1 MGQEETKMNT
11 LFTAQD
17 YTDAADFI
25 QSRTYHQP
33 QIGLI
38 LGSGLSPFAEQISDA
53 TILPYEKIPHFPV
66 STVAGHT
73 GQLVIGKLANATV
86 CAMQGRFHFYEGYST
101 QQITFP
107 IRVMKRLGIDTL
119 VVTNA
124 AGGINRN
131 FEVGDLMLIED
142 HLNLVGMAGHN
153 PLIGPNLDEFSTR
166 FPPMNRV
173 YTLELRQL
181 AMSVASE
188 LNMRLQ
194 RGVYA
199 WLAGPNFETPAEI
212 RYLHTIGADAV
223 GMSTVPE
230 SLVAHHAGMAVLGIS
245 TITNICIDQLDADHE
260 PTHEEVNAAGK
271 IIVPQLTR
279 LILALI
285 DRLIPPQ
292 P

>member
-1 MGQEETKMNT
+1 MNSI
-11 LFTAQD
+11 FTSQD
-17 YTDAADFI
+17 YTSATDFI
-25 QSRTYHQP
+25 QSRTNHQP
-33 QIGLI
+33 TIGLI
-38 LGSGLSPFAEQISDA
+38 LGSGLSPLAEQISDA
-53 TILPYEKIPHFPV
+53 SILPYSEIPLFPV

-73 GQLVIGKLANATV
+73 GCLVIGRLENATICV
-86 CAMQGRFHFYEGYST
+86 MQGRFHFYEGYST

-119 VVTNA
+119 IVTNA
-124 AGGINRN
+124 AGGINQS

-153 PLIGPNLDEFSTR
+153 PLIGPNLDEFGTR
-166 FPPMNRV
+166 FPPMNHA
-173 YTLELRQL
+173 YTVELRQL
-181 AMSVASE
+181 AMSVATD

-212 RYLHTIGADAV
+212 RYLRTIGADAV

-230 SLVAHHAGMAVLGIS
+230 TIVAHHAGMAVLGIS

-271 IIVPQLTR
+271 IIVPRITR
-279 LILALI
+279 LILSI
-285 DRLIPPQ
+285 TNRLASLQ